1 MITNILSLPTAGKAT
16 ANQPASGAEAGGDFA
31 SLLEGQ
37 MKPSRKPAHH
47 ETTAQHAPLPEDAL
61 VNVLPAL
68 PEDMITLPSE
78 LPGKPLQE
86 GSEDPTVGQV
96 DLPTLPV
103 DSRLAHLQNLVMQM
117 DTAAAGQEI
126 PAAGQE
132 TALAVTDVEGRKT
145 ALSEIT
151 QAMFTTRQNTRAGAG
166 GPPTAAA
173 LAKNV
178 SQVVIPNNKEEAEP
192 AALLV
197 PTKIEESEPLAT
209 MFKPVDMP
217 AATGERSSS
226 FVPVTSVTH
235 TAPTMQQASHA
246 TATPVTTVPAP
257 VLTQEL
263 GSPAWQQALSQQ
275 VSMFTRN
282 GIHNAEIRLNPAEL
296 GVIKIN
302 LRMNSDQANLHF
314 VSENHQVRAVLEAAM
329 PQLRTSLAESGI
341 NLNAGSVG
349 SDSTQSWDG
358 SSHYNE
364 AHGQAS
370 RDDKMSDD
378 RHVAEDDREVHS
390 PVIRLNS
397 GINTFA

>member
-47 ETTAQHAPLPEDAL
+47 DTTAQPAPLPEDTL

-68 PEDMITLPSE
+68 PEDMVALPGELPS
-78 LPGKPLQE
+78 KPLQD
-86 GSEDPTVGQV
+86 GSEDPTVGQI

-117 DTAAAGQEI
+117 DTAVAGQEI
-126 PAAGQE
+126 PAVGQE

-178 SQVVIPNNKEEAEP
+178 SQVVIPNNKEQAEP

-197 PTKIEESEPLAT
+197 PTKVEESEQLAT

-226 FVPVTSVTH
+226 FVPVASVTH
-235 TAPTMQQASHA
+235 TTPTMQQASHA
-246 TATPVTTVPAP
+246 TATPVTTLPAP

-349 SDSTQSWDG
+349 SDSAQSWDG

-370 RDDKMSDD
+370 HDDKMSDD

>member
-1 MITNILSLPTAGKAT
+1 MITTILSLPPAGKAT
-16 ANQPASGAEAGGDFA
+16 ANQPASGADAGGDFA
-31 SLLEGQ
+31 SVLEGQ
-37 MKPSRKPAHH
+37 VKPSRKPANQ
-47 ETTAQHAPLPEDAL
+47 ETTAQPAPLPEETP
-61 VNVLPAL
+61 VNALPAL
-68 PEDMITLPSE
+68 PEDMITLPGE
-78 LPGKPLQE
+78 LPGKPLQD
-86 GSEDPTVGQV
+86 GSEDPTVAPIE
-96 DLPTLPV
+96 LPALPV
-103 DSRLAHLQNLVMQM
+103 DSRLAHLQNLVVQM
-117 DTAAAGQEI
+117 DTAAVAA
-126 PAAGQE
+126 AAGQE
-132 TALAVTDVEGRKT
+132 SASAVTDVKGRDA
-145 ALSEIT
+145 ALT
-151 QAMFTTRQNTRAGAG
+151 GLAQAMFTTRQDTRAGAG
-166 GPPTAAA
+166 GPPTASA

-178 SQVVIPNNKEEAEP
+178 SVVAHPNDKKEAEP

-197 PTKIEESEPLAT
+197 PTEVEEPEQLAT
-209 MFKPVDMP
+209 MFKPVDLP
-217 AATGERSSS
+217 AASTGERSSS
-226 FVPVTSVTH
+226 FVPVGSVTH
-235 TAPTMQQASHA
+235 AAPTMQLASHA

-296 GVIKIN
+296 GMIKIN
-302 LRMNSDQANLHF
+302 LRMNSNQANLHF

-349 SDSTQSWDG
+349 SDSAQSWDG

-370 RDDKMSDD
+370 RDDNMSDD
-378 RHVAEDDREVHS
+378 RHVAEDDREVHT

-397 GINTFA
+397 GINTFV

>member
-1 MITNILSLPTAGKAT
+1 
-16 ANQPASGAEAGGDFA
+16 
-31 SLLEGQ
+31 

-47 ETTAQHAPLPEDAL
+47 DTTAQPAPLPEDTL

-68 PEDMITLPSE
+68 PEDMVALPGELPS
-78 LPGKPLQE
+78 KPLQD
-86 GSEDPTVGQV
+86 GSEDPTVGQI

-117 DTAAAGQEI
+117 DTAVAGQEI
-126 PAAGQE
+126 PAVGQE

-178 SQVVIPNNKEEAEP
+178 SQVVIPNNKEQAEP
-192 AALLV
+192 VALLV
-197 PTKIEESEPLAT
+197 PTKVEESEQLAT

-226 FVPVTSVTH
+226 FVPVASVTH
-235 TAPTMQQASHA
+235 TTPTMQQASHA
-246 TATPVTTVPAP
+246 TATPVTTLPAP

-349 SDSTQSWDG
+349 SDSAQSWDG